1 VDLFSQHADT
11 PAHELIQLPDAELLL
26 VRHYFSLAHAQDL
39 FVQLRDNTPW
49 KQDQLNMFG
58 KRVPQPRL
66 TAAYSE
72 PHVRYRYSGLQMQ
85 SLAWT
90 PALLELKLI
99 IEELSGQSF
108 NHLLMNYYRD
118 GQDSMGWHS
127 DDETELG
134 INPVVASISLGHPR
148 SLKLKHKQRRDLTTL
163 QLPLGDGDILI
174 MRGTT
179 QAFWEHSISKQTQGV
194 GPRINL
200 SFRQIIS

>member
-1 VDLFSQHADT
+1 MDLFSQHADT

-26 VRHYFSLAHAQDL
+26 VRHYFSATRAQDL
-39 FVQLRDNTPW
+39 FVELRDATPW
-49 KQDQLNMFG
+49 RQDQLNMFG
-58 KRVPQPRL
+58 KRIPQPRL

-72 PHVRYRYSGLQMQ
+72 PHVRYRYSGLQLR

-90 PALLELKLI
+90 PVLLELRQI

-118 GQDSMGWHS
+118 GQDSMSWHS
-127 DDETELG
+127 DDEAELG
-134 INPVVASISLGHPR
+134 LHPVIASLSLGDPR
-148 SLKLKHKQRRDLTTL
+148 SFKLKHKHRRDLASL

-179 QAFWEHSISKQTQGV
+179 QAFWEHSISKQTHSV